1 MAIKTVAEFFS
12 AYLNI
17 IPETCADGEILRF
30 GFSKDNTS
38 MAIEIKFSRVISLED
53 LKRFAVGLK
62 SALGISEVYIG
73 PKYAPELFNANA
85 MLAVIEELKRRCPVN
100 GFFENAEYIIDGEVV
115 RIILK
120 NGGESILKRSGA
132 EEAIPRIISKWFGLN
147 KMVEFSGNLS
157 VDREFL
163 ENERVETLCK
173 MTPPPPPPSSSAG
186 GAKPAPADLGG
197 YNIQL
202 PSDDI
207 LPDATIIMGRAI
219 TGVSEIT
226 NLVDLNDQSGRVTVV
241 GDIVSVDSR
250 TTKDGKRMILTVIIT
265 DYSSSM
271 SVKIIELVAKAE
283 AILEAVKPGKTVL

>member
-163 ENERVETLCK
+163 ENERVETRQGELN
-173 MTPPPPPPSSSAG
+173 PLPLIWEDIISSFRLTISC
-186 GAKPAPADLGG
+186 PTL
-197 YNIQL
+197 QL
-202 PSDDI
+202 SWE
-207 LPDATIIMGRAI
+207 G
-219 TGVSEIT
+219 
-226 NLVDLNDQSGRVTVV
+226 Q
-241 GDIVSVDSR
+241 
-250 TTKDGKRMILTVIIT
+250 
-265 DYSSSM
+265 
-271 SVKIIELVAKAE
+271 
-283 AILEAVKPGKTVL
+283 

>member
-12 AYLNI
+12 AYQNI

-30 GFSKDNTS
+30 GFSRDNTS
-38 MAIEIKFSRVISLED
+38 MAIEVRFSTVISMED
-53 LKRFAVGLK
+53 LKRFAAGLK

-73 PKYAPELFNANA
+73 PKYAPELFDASA
-85 MLAVIEELKRRCPVN
+85 MPAVIEELKRRCPVN
-100 GFFENAEYIIDGEVV
+100 GFFENAEYIVEGEVV

-132 EEAIPRIISKWFGLN
+132 EEAIPRIISKWFGLS
-147 KMVEFSGNLS
+147 KRVEFSGNLS
-157 VDREFL
+157 VDRESL

-173 MTPPPPPPSSSAG
+173 MTPPPPPPSSSSG
-186 GAKPAPADLGG
+186 GAKVAPADLGG

-219 TGVSEIT
+219 TGVSEVT
-226 NLVDLNDQSGRVTVV
+226 NLADLNDQSGRVTVV

-250 TTKDGKRMILTVIIT
+250 TTKDGK
-265 DYSSSM
+265 
-271 SVKIIELVAKAE
+271 
-283 AILEAVKPGKTVL
+283 G